1 MDIQDTRQQRLAQI
15 MAEQFGGSIARLSD
29 RLDRD
34 PSYFSRIF
42 SDTGKAGK
50 KRIGETLARD
60 IEAKLGL
67 PRLWLDGDAQDAAA
81 PPKEETL
88 PPEIAARFARLING
102 LRNEDIDRMLAAI
115 ELITQVEAVQSVRK
129 YKKNTKPARVLKTD
143 GRSTA
148 FKQASN
154 AVHESGTQTPG
165 KPRKKTS
172 AS

>member
-1 MDIQDTRQQRLAQI
+1 

-50 KRIGETLARD
+50 KRIGEHLARD

-67 PRLWLDGDAQDAAA
+67 PRLWLDGDVQDAAA
-81 PPKEETL
+81 PLKEDPL
-88 PPEIAARFARLING
+88 PPELAARFARLING
-102 LRNEDIDRMLAAI
+102 LRNEDIDRVLAAI
-115 ELITQVEAVQSVRK
+115 ELITQVETVRSVRK
-129 YKKNTKPARVLKTD
+129 YAKNTKTARVLKTG
-143 GRSTA
+143 GRNPA
-148 FKQASN
+148 LKQAGH
-154 AVHESGTQTPG
+154 AVHEGGTQTPA
-165 KPRKKTS
+165 KARKKAS